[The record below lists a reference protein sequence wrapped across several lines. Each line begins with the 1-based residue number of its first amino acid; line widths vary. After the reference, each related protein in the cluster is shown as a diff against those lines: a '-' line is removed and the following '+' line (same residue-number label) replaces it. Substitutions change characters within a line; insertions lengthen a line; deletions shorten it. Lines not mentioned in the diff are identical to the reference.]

1 MPVVSVGGQETAL
14 FLSRGERLAKLAGL
28 DRMFRLKVLPISLS
42 LPWVLNVGDMF
53 GHIPLPAKITIQV
66 LPPIDVEGLEL
77 EDAYDL
83 IVGRMQTALTGL
95 QSERRLPVLG

>member
-1 MPVVSVGGQETAL
+1 ML
-14 FLSRGERLAKLAGL
+14 
-28 DRMFRLKVLPISLS
+28 
-42 LPWVLNVGDMF
+42 

-77 EDAYDL
+77 EDAYDM
-83 IVGRMQTALTGL
+83 IVGRMQTELTGL